1 MKKYLIASTGALFL
15 IAGAAFAQTTT
26 SDTTSSTTAP
36 AVVAPPQG
44 SLSTTETK
52 SSNDGYGN
60 TMSSKKTTYGSADG
74 TASTMM
80 WDCTAGRFN
89 WYYDVDETLYVI
101 EGDAII
107 KDTNGVAHRLGA
119 GDTAYFPAGSRA
131 EWHVERYI
139 RKIAFCRTPLPA
151 AQAFFRRGLRRLKRL
166 MGAGSKDAAPAM
178 FRAE

>member
-1 MKKYLIASTGALFL
+1 MATANGIKFSTGSIELNSGPIHSAWVIEGNPISKNKL
-15 IAGAAFAQTTT
+15 
-26 SDTTSSTTAP
+26 
-36 AVVAPPQG
+36 
-44 SLSTTETK
+44 LSF
-52 SSNDGYGN
+52 
-60 TMSSKKTTYGSADG
+60 SADG

-101 EGDAII
+101 EGAAII
-107 KDTNGVAHRLGA
+107 KDSSGVAHHLGV

-131 EWHVERYI
+131 EWHVERYV